1 MLRDLLLSLAQ
12 TDLFRARWTD
22 QINEEW
28 TRALLAR
35 NPNKAARVARTLT
48 LVNQSVE
55 DCLISGYE
63 SLIPTIE
70 LPDPND
76 RHVLAAAIVGE
87 AHLIITF
94 NLSDFPPERL
104 EPFELEARHPD
115 TFVQRLIESE
125 PEVSCA
131 AIRRMRTR
139 YKNPPMTAAEFLD
152 SLPRKGLE
160 RTADSLRNFVD
171 QI

>member
-1 MLRDLLLSLAQ
+1 MDTAASPGIQ
-12 TDLFRARWTD
+12 TRSS
-22 QINEEW
+22 
-28 TRALLAR
+28 
-35 NPNKAARVARTLT
+35 VRTLT

-70 LPDPND
+70 LPDPTD

-87 AHLIITF
+87 ANLIITF

-125 PEVSCA
+125 PEVKRGHPPNFRA
-131 AIRRMRTR
+131 PVTRIRR
-139 YKNPPMTAAEFLD
+139 
-152 SLPRKGLE
+152 
-160 RTADSLRNFVD
+160 
-171 QI
+171 